1 MMMEAAMH
9 HPVCLAFYMEHLDPE
24 DKSAVRRW
32 SARIAVVCSSL
43 ALLLVAALTLGILIP
58 QDDAVERAGVM
69 GVPQV
74 ARVAGMPGAPEALRP
89 GAR

>member
-24 DKSAVRRW
+24 DKRAVRRW
-32 SARIAVVCSSL
+32 SARIAVACSSL
-43 ALLLVAALTLGILIP
+43 ALLLVAALTLGILSP
-58 QDDAVERAGVM
+58 QNDAVERAGVI

-74 ARVAGMPGAPEALRP
+74 ARVVGIPGAPDAPRP
-89 GAR
+89 GR